1 MANVIYRFV
10 ADGAPAVVRA
20 FGDIEAAAAKARKGT
35 RATVKA
41 DGAAAKSGER
51 TATTRT
57 SAAQRGATAEE
68 KAAQASVRA
77 AEKAAAA
84 KARIEERN
92 QRYVARLK
100 DRYFAE
106 EQRKEE
112 RAQRAMIRRQEQLA
126 AKRTAEVAKRSDA
139 FKGQLAGAALGF
151 GATVVA
157 GGVAVTGAA
166 ARQALTNQEKAA
178 ALSRNSR
185 GAGEDAVDPTTLRK
199 EAEAVARATP
209 GIKVGDLLD
218 ASAQFVSKTGDLES
232 ARAMQQTMATVASAT
247 GADVMDIS
255 SVAAEL
261 REKFQITGDADM
273 KQALATLTMQ
283 GKAGAFELKDAA
295 GQYSKLGAAAAGF
308 GVDKGVAGIT
318 KLGGLTQIARSATGS
333 PEQAA
338 TALEATFR
346 QLVVSAEKLKAEGA
360 DVYAADGSKR
370 DITDIIVDAVS
381 KVGGTNLQEKDKKLQ
396 DIFGEQGIRALRPLI
411 TTFNDEVKRGGDGVA
426 ALRSKLDEA
435 MNVPGAWADVQQ
447 DAAAAQSQAS
457 AKMVGAW
464 ENLTAK
470 VGDQVLPVIAR
481 FVESLSENEGAIDA
495 FAGVLEVAVDAL
507 TALVDFL
514 ASIPG
519 IGSAFKRDA
528 SPEKERER
536 AAKELA
542 RVDGMIEGRGGALAL
557 DVADPLA
564 QKKIAL
570 ESKIAGIDE
579 KLARGPT
586 IQGGPLSDEAFG
598 AAITEAGPSGAER
611 RSAALDTLKNPFT
624 MMLPIAGMAG
634 AANKLFGDTDEQA
647 SIRARQDSAAAA
659 AEIQK
664 QAAAAADLK
673 DAAASLKEAA
683 AAQKSASIFNVL
695 GL

>member
-1 MANVIYRFV
+1 
-10 ADGAPAVVRA
+10 
-20 FGDIEAAAAKARKGT
+20 
-35 RATVKA
+35 
-41 DGAAAKSGER
+41 
-51 TATTRT
+51 
-57 SAAQRGATAEE
+57 
-68 KAAQASVRA
+68 
-77 AEKAAAA
+77 
-84 KARIEERN
+84 
-92 QRYVARLK
+92 
-100 DRYFAE
+100 
-106 EQRKEE
+106 
-112 RAQRAMIRRQEQLA
+112 MIRRQEQLA

-157 GGVAVTGAA
+157 GGIAVTGAA

-178 ALSRNSR
+178 ALSRASR
-185 GAGEDAVDPTTLRK
+185 GAGEDAVDPSVLRK

-209 GIKVGDLLD
+209 GVKVGDLLD
-218 ASAQFVSKTGDLES
+218 ASAQFVSKTGDLKT

-381 KVGGTNLQEKDKKLQ
+381 KVGGTDLQQKDKKLQ

-426 ALRSKLDEA
+426 ALRRQLDGA

-514 ASIPG
+514 SSIPG

-536 AAKELA
+536 AVKELS

-586 IQGGPLSDEAFG
+586 IQGGPLGDAEFG
-598 AAITEAGPSGAER
+598 KAISEAGPGKVDRLSD
-611 RSAALDTLKNPFT
+611 AAKFASSPLGMLSPF
-624 MMLPIAGMAG
+624 AGMAG

-647 SIRARQDSAAAA
+647 SLRARQNQAVAAV
-659 AEIQK
+659 EIQK
-664 QAAAAADLK
+664 QAEAATALK
-673 DAAASLKEAA
+673 EAAASLKEASLQ
-683 AAQKSASIFNVL
+683 QKSNSLMNMFSIL
-695 GL
+695 